1 MRDIQK
7 AKSLYQFLHKEHICS
22 DDLDFEDIVIRYIY
36 GDIYQHGTLDLH
48 MRELILIV
56 VNTSNMTLKSLEEH
70 VYAALKAEVSPIE
83 IKEAVYQCTPYIGV
97 GKVIEALD
105 VVNNVLK
112 ENHISLPLENQST
125 VQEETRFQAGFDV
138 QSLAF
143 GRANI
148 QANHDHAP
156 EELKHI
162 QNYLSAYCFGD
173 FYTRQG
179 LDVKTREILTF
190 VILATLGGC
199 ENQLRAHTT
208 ANLRVGNS
216 RELLIEVITQCQPY
230 IGFPRTLNALNIINE
245 ITKK

>member
-1 MRDIQK
+1 MRDIKK
-7 AKSLYQFLHKEHICS
+7 ANSLYHFLHKEHICP
-22 DDLDFEDIVIRYIY
+22 DDLDFESIMIRYIY
-36 GDIYQHGTLDLH
+36 GDIYQRGTLDLR
-48 MRELILIV
+48 MRELILVV
-56 VNTSNMTLKSLEEH
+56 VNTSNMTFKSLAEH
-70 VYAALKAEVSPIE
+70 VYGALKAEVSPIE

-112 ENHISLPLENQST
+112 ENHVSLPLEDQST
-125 VQEETRFQAGFDV
+125 VREETRFQDGFEI
-138 QSLAF
+138 QSYAF
-143 GRANI
+143 GRDNI

-156 EELKHI
+156 VELKHI

-208 ANLRVGNS
+208 ANLTVGNS

-245 ITKK
+245 VTKK